1 MYPSILNMSGFIH
14 SIRPIRLFL
23 FEAVRHE
30 AHLCFSRHYRGALL
44 LSTCR
49 AERALDKLLTSL
61 APVIS

>member
-30 AHLCFSRHYRGALL
+30 AHLCFSRH
-44 LSTCR
+44 
-49 AERALDKLLTSL
+49 
-61 APVIS
+61 